1 MRIGNSGKI
10 VVILVIELFYDLC
23 FIINGYTLAK
33 KTFYLDGLITVT
45 EKIDEH
51 LENYWCSAWSNLL

>member
-10 VVILVIELFYDLC
+10 VVILVIELFYDLR

-33 KTFYLDGLITVT
+33 
-45 EKIDEH
+45 
-51 LENYWCSAWSNLL
+51 